1 MNQKNKS
8 IKLIIALGLAF
19 MMIFSSNLTGFGIS
33 VVNVY
38 ASANNNEATIRMGD
52 NAPMTRTEFLAWANQ
67 RGIRHF
73 SVDGRI
79 YPAGIF
85 FNGYGGQSFT
95 YGELNGAILD
105 VSLRAGVVSNNV
117 GVSASTGVS
126 TQATPSTTL
135 GNQNLS
141 SNENPN
147 NNPGNLPPMLFECL
161 TPVLFSDAE
170 LADLIE
176 RAPQGG
182 ALYTRSSI
190 TLPNRSLTEA
200 ELATWID
207 EYNEMGGATDFE
219 LGVIREINRIRVEHG
234 LHPLALDPALLM
246 ASRLKAQEFGD
257 LQYYSHTSPVHGSPT
272 EAAQMFEFEGIV
284 WEAISRTGSN
294 SAPVAPNPQDP
305 PAGMLASM
313 RGHRDILLSPY
324 VTSVGVGSF
333 FSPNS
338 TGSSGNLTH
347 SFYTVIQFGLD

>member
-1 MNQKNKS
+1 
-8 IKLIIALGLAF
+8 
-19 MMIFSSNLTGFGIS
+19 MMIFGGNLTGFG
-33 VVNVY
+33 VNIVDVY
-38 ASANNNEATIRMGD
+38 ATVNDSEATIRMGD

-73 SVDGRI
+73 SIDGRI

-85 FNGYGGQSFT
+85 FNGYSGQSFT

-105 VSLRAGVVSNNV
+105 VSLRAGVVSNSV
-117 GVSASTGVS
+117 GVSA
-126 TQATPSTTL
+126 QATPSTTQ
-135 GNQNLS
+135 GNQNLN
-141 SNENPN
+141 SNENLN
-147 NNPGNLPPMLFECL
+147 NNPNNLPPMIFECL
-161 TPVLFSDAE
+161 APVLFTDAE
-170 LADLIE
+170 LAVLIE

-182 ALYTRSSI
+182 ALETRSSI

-200 ELATWID
+200 ELAAWIY

-219 LGVIREINRIRVEHG
+219 FGVIREINRIRVEHG
-234 LHPLALDPALLM
+234 LHPLALDPALMM

-257 LQYYSHTSPVHGSPT
+257 LQYYSHISPVHGSPT
-272 EAAQMFEFEGIV
+272 EAAQMFDFEGIV
-284 WEAISRTGSN
+284 WEAMSRTGSN
-294 SAPVAPNPQDP
+294 SASVAPNPQDP
-305 PAGMLASM
+305 PAGMLAST

-338 TGSSGNLTH
+338 TGSSGNLSH